1 MPIAAAPFHYD
12 LSHGQRPQ
20 ILLLGNGLEMC
31 SNQKSWAE
39 LLRIITHPH
48 SIAAPLLSKEPPEE
62 VTEEEKAG
70 FFKRK
75 NEFDNLPFPLQYTLL
90 SSSGST
96 EFPRPQAERNWER
109 DKLKEAMGQLNS
121 KANNL
126 LKRLP
131 DLQADH
137 ILTTNYSYCTDDGL
151 NFDFTT
157 DRKRCQ
163 YLRRTISK
171 RETSYRL
178 HTCYQDPNAKGTA
191 VWHIHGEIACSG
203 SIILGHDRYGRLSS
217 EIVAN
222 LKPGI
227 DLSGPVATL
236 ESWAQL
242 FLYGDVYILG
252 FSFAPSEFDL
262 WWLLQRKQNETK
274 ASGQVYF
281 YEISP
286 QGGFEKSS
294 DLRIHLLRAVGVHLE
309 HLEFFCD
316 DPKERINMFAKFY
329 DAALCDIK
337 NKIGLNRQKLESHAE
352 AKVGDK

>member
-1 MPIAAAPFHYD
+1 MSIVAEPFHYD
-12 LSHGQRPQ
+12 LTHGQRPQ

-48 SIAAPLLSKEPPEE
+48 SIAAPLLNKEPPEE
-62 VTEEEKAG
+62 ATEDEKAA
-70 FFKRK
+70 FLKRK
-75 NEFDNLPFPLQYTLL
+75 NEFDKLPFPLQYTLL
-90 SSSGST
+90 SSSSPT
-96 EFPRPQAERNWER
+96 KFPRPQAERNWER
-109 DKLKEAMGQLNS
+109 NKLREAVSQLNC
-121 KANNL
+121 KANDL
-126 LKRLP
+126 LKKLP

-151 NFDFTT
+151 DFDFTT
-157 DRKRCQ
+157 DKKR
-163 YLRRTISK
+163 YRYFRRTVSR

-178 HTCYQDPNAKGTA
+178 HTCYQDPNTKGTA
-191 VWHIHGEIACSG
+191 VWHIHGEVASLG
-203 SIILGHDRYGRLSS
+203 SIVLGHDRYGRLSS
-217 EIVAN
+217 EIVAD
-222 LKPGI
+222 LKPGV
-227 DLSGPVATL
+227 DLSGPMATL

-252 FSFAPSEFDL
+252 CSFTPSEFDL

-286 QGGFEKSS
+286 QGGFEKSI
-294 DLRIHLLRAVGVHLE
+294 DPRIHLLRAVGVHLE

-316 DPKERINMFAKFY
+316 DPKEHISMFAKFY
-329 DAALCDIK
+329 DAALLDIK
-337 NKIGLNRQKLESHAE
+337 NKIAAKRQDMELHIETIIDNK
-352 AKVGDK
+352 